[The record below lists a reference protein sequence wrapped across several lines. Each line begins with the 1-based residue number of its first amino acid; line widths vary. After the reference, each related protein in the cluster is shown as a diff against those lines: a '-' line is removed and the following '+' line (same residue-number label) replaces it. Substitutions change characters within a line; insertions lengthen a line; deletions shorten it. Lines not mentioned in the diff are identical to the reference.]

1 MNVRKQRQH
10 QCGLTNIDFR
20 TKGDHAATDRYNPTL
35 KFAEVGTMS
44 KANFKNLINEAN
56 PTDQWKTKGG
66 WMPVKKHDPR
76 SETTAEFYA
85 SVGKKP
91 KAPVLV
97 SNLKGNELEA
107 EKWTDKVF
115 TGDNPKTTALLS
127 NEARQR
133 DATINP

>member
-20 TKGDHAATDRYNPTL
+20 TKGDNAATDRYNPTL
-35 KFAEVGTMS
+35 KYAEVGTMS
-44 KANFKNLINEAN
+44 KANFKNLINESN
-56 PTDQWKTKGG
+56 TTDQWKTKGG
-66 WMPVKKHDPR
+66 WMPVKARDPR
-76 SETTAEFYA
+76 CETTAEFYQ

-97 SNLKGNELEA
+97 ANMKGKELEP

-127 NEARQR
+127 HEARQR